1 MSKITGIALI
11 FLFFHFVFF
20 FLFFTLHFSLTIFI
34 LGFVYSYENKLF
46 FSTATM
52 STPDQQEKR
61 GSDKETHNHLHVCLR
76 TSILLIDEPFYI
88 QLLRESSRKMV
99 FSTNVLITLC
109 TT

>member
-1 MSKITGIALI
+1 MKTNY
-11 FLFFHFVFF
+11 FLAQPPCV
-20 FLFFTLHFSLTIFI
+20 
-34 LGFVYSYENKLF
+34 
-46 FSTATM
+46 
-52 STPDQQEKR
+52 PDQQEKR

-76 TSILLIDEPFYI
+76 TSILLIDELFYI